1 MYYVKYLSH
10 DILIVLTEKV
20 LLDIDKYDLFSS
32 IKKRYRSSTFPL
44 TCPHWKWWSRKCWY
58 FSPTICITRMCFQ
71 WRSWVIMMAV
81 AMMLFPSYK
90 VSPIVNFHT
99 QISYYKQGFSC
110 QYLFLWIFNQNAL
123 RYINHLHV

>member
-58 FSPTICITRMCFQ
+58 FSPTM
-71 WRSWVIMMAV
+71 
-81 AMMLFPSYK
+81 
-90 VSPIVNFHT
+90 
-99 QISYYKQGFSC
+99 YYKDVFPVKKLGDNDGSGTDAFPFIQGVSHSQLPHPNQLLQARFFMSI
-110 QYLFLWIFNQNAL
+110 LIFMN
-123 RYINHLHV
+123 I